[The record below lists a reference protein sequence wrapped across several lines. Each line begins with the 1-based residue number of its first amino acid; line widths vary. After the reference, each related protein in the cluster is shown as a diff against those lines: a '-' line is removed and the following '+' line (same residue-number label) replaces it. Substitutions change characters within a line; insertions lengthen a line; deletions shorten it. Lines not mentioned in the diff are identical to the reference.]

1 LYVLLMDDDERV
13 LVENLASHAVD
24 GYFYR
29 DETDYNGWFRIL
41 TAELAEKSATPFY
54 DKLKQYVRMAKDSWH
69 TPAMPVVIRSKA
81 ARGWGFLRFCRRE
94 HAARRPVRFG
104 ADAGFTAAP
113 DRGDCRVAKAGGQSL
128 WRAQDL
134 LCHQWHFHLQQG
146 DLPDLAGTG

>member
-1 LYVLLMDDDERV
+1 MDDDERV

-69 TPAMPVVIRSKA
+69 TP
-81 ARGWGFLRFCRRE
+81 G
-94 HAARRPVRFG
+94 H
-104 ADAGFTAAP
+104 
-113 DRGDCRVAKAGGQSL
+113 AGGDSL
-128 WRAQDL
+128 KGSPWVGIFTILSARTCCAPT
-134 LCHQWHFHLQQG
+134 CPFRCRCWIPCCTRPG
-146 DLPDLAGTG
+146 